1 MKLIHC
7 IEPESVRQAY
17 LLACEL
23 DVAAI
28 KPGNVSAA
36 VPGHGMSADDFQRSA
51 LASADAVAGQTPG
64 LGPRIQRAVAATQA
78 AVRMNTNLG
87 IVLLCAPLAEAA
99 LRLTPGWSLRSLL
112 REILRSAD
120 QNDAEHV
127 FAAIRLAN
135 PGGLGASVE
144 HDVMQPARARL
155 RDVMAAAADRDR
167 IAALYASGFADLFDD
182 ALPRLSAARLALG
195 DTRSAVTDLYL
206 YLLSRDR
213 DSHVQRKFGADA
225 AEALREQAVAVYRA
239 WREAAV
245 NADAADRET
254 GADRASALLLEF
266 DQRLKSAGMNPGTSA
281 DLTVA
286 TLFLDRLRHVAA
298 CNPGIS
304 RRITWRQLRLASSG
318 APLISTLL
326 VGES

>member
-1 MKLIHC
+1 MNTISR
-7 IEPESVRQAY
+7 IEPRTVREAY

-36 VPGHGMSADDFQRSA
+36 SPGHGMSADDFRRSA
-51 LASADAVAGQTPG
+51 LASADAVADSAPG

-99 LRLTPGWSLRSLL
+99 LRMAHGWQLRSLVREVL
-112 REILRSAD
+112 RAAD
-120 QNDAEHV
+120 VSDAEQV
-127 FAAIRLAN
+127 FAAIRIAT
-135 PGGLGASVE
+135 PGGLGEAAE
-144 HDVMQPARARL
+144 HDVMDPVRVSL
-155 RDVMAAAADRDR
+155 RDAMVAAADRDR
-167 IAALYASGFADLFDD
+167 IAALYASGFAELFDD
-182 ALPRLSAARLALG
+182 ALPHLRNARVALG
-195 DTRSAVTDLYL
+195 KSHAVVTDLYL
-206 YLLSRDR
+206 HLLSRYP
-213 DSHVQRKFGADA
+213 DSHVGRKFGAEA
-225 AEALREQAVAVYRA
+225 SEALREQAADVYRA
-239 WREAAV
+239 WRETAGGV
-245 NADAADRET
+245 AADSGT
-254 GADRASALLLEF
+254 GTDHASALLLDF
-266 DQRLKSAGMNPGTSA
+266 DQRLKSAGINPGTTA

-286 TLFLDRLRHVAA
+286 TLFLERLQKAA
-298 CNPGIS
+298 ALNPGVP